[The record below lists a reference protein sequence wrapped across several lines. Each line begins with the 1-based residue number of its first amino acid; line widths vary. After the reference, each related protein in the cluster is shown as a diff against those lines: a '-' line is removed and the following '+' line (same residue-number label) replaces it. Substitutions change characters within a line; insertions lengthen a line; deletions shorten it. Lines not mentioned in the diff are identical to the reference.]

1 MKVFPWITEE
11 FHSPLNAAE
20 LIRWL
25 QASTLPAINGSWRDN
40 FEVNP
45 AQPFEGK
52 ISADSFVITRISVLR
67 IRHAQ
72 PPSIQGW
79 VRVDPSNTTASVL
92 RLQYCQRKMAAAVVI
107 GSYLLALC
115 LATWCVVKDWRISSA
130 ISPWWLI
137 YFLLPVVAIA
147 TQYFQLQTE
156 ADKVRPFLTKLL
168 QLKPVTSLAA

>member
-1 MKVFPWITEE
+1 MRCFPWITEE

-40 FEVNP
+40 FEVNS
-45 AQPFEGK
+45 AQPFGGK
-52 ISADSFVITRISVLR
+52 IGADSFVITRISVLR

-72 PPSIQGW
+72 PLSIQGW

-115 LATWCVVKDWRISSA
+115 LATWGVVKDWRTSA
-130 ISPWWLI
+130 TISPWWLI

-147 TQYFQLQTE
+147 TQYFQLQME

-168 QLKPVTSLAA
+168 QLKPVTSSAA

>member
-52 ISADSFVITRISVLR
+52 ISADPFVITRISVLR
-67 IRHAQ
+67 IRYAQ

-107 GSYLLALC
+107 GSYLLSLC
-115 LATWCVVKDWRISSA
+115 LATWGFVKDWRISA
-130 ISPWWLI
+130 TISPWWLI

-156 ADKVRPFLTKLL
+156 ANKVRPFLTKLL

>member
-115 LATWCVVKDWRISSA
+115 LATWGVVKDWRISAA